1 MLQLGIPD
9 ELTRLR
15 KINEPVLT
23 VGEGILHQINME
35 PHTYGEVTMRE
46 IEQTME
52 EIWNEFSSSGVI
64 ETRPYTE
71 PVIYHPQPSSVS
83 STTSSGEQW
92 YTWTSPFGEIRIQ
105 RDVSLDPSVLTD
117 STTLTPYTITGN
129 SGVAVSNGD
138 TYVSTI
144 VTASSQ

>member
-1 MLQLGIPD
+1 
-9 ELTRLR
+9 
-15 KINEPVLT
+15 
-23 VGEGILHQINME
+23 
-35 PHTYGEVTMRE
+35 MRE